1 MKKGFRI
8 TLNAPFVLAFVGLC
22 FAVTLLGS
30 VTGGKS
36 TQLLFM
42 TYHSSLLSP
51 LTWLRAFTHVLGHSG
66 WAHLIGNM
74 SYILLLGPML
84 EEKYGSKTLLTVTV
98 VTALATSIFNYIVF
112 PNIALCGASGVVFA
126 FILMSSFTG
135 FKEGEIPLTFILVAV
150 FYIGQQVFEG
160 LTVNDNISNTSHII
174 GGIVGG
180 FFGYILNVR
189 SGRKRF

>member
-1 MKKGFRI
+1 MKKGLRI

-22 FAVTLLGS
+22 FTVTLLGS